1 MKQKAL
7 LYAYLHFSDGLN
19 EEFASRW
26 RKE

>member
-19 EEFASRW
+19 EEFASCL